1 MREFVQFSYRS
12 PCLTLEKLLMKK
24 SIIALA
30 VLATSGAAMA
40 QSSVTLYGVVDAFA
54 GYKKTTTVTAVGN
67 RLVASQA
74 SQTVIDSNGL
84 NSSRWGLKGTEDLG
98 GGMKAVFVLE
108 SGLSLDTGASASATS
123 LFNRQAFVGLDNS
136 SFGTVSVGRQY
147 SAYDSVRGTFLSAQA
162 NSTSFDAT
170 NGTQLSQANLNTV
183 AAYANAA
190 VRTPAQATAAA
201 AVLSGA
207 AIGSRIGAWAG
218 YQTRID
224 NSIRYAT
231 PSISGFQGAVVYGF
245 GENKTATTNATKS
258 ASASLTYANGPI
270 GIALV
275 HAHDEPTS
283 NFSVKNTAIGGYYD
297 LGVAKAFVS
306 FNRAKYSG
314 FANQNEWAVGVR
326 APLGATTLV
335 AQYAQSKGDDLGK
348 NQSLGLEAQ
357 YSLSKRTTAYAA
369 FNQTKVEVLNNN
381 KNSIVGLGVRHTF

>member
-12 PCLTLEKLLMKK
+12 PCLTYREIFMKK
-24 SIIALA
+24 SLIALA
-30 VLATSGAAMA
+30 VLAASGAAMA
-40 QSSVTLYGVVDAFA
+40 QSSVTLYGVADAFV

-67 RLVASQA
+67 RLVSGQT

-136 SFGTVSVGRQY
+136 SLGTVSVGRQY
-147 SAYDSVRGTFLSAQA
+147 TAYDSVRGTFLSAQG

-170 NGTQLSQANLNTV
+170 NGTQLSQANLNAV

-190 VRTPAQATAAA
+190 VPTPAQATAAA
-201 AVLSGA
+201 AALSGA
-207 AIGSRIGAWAG
+207 AIGGRIGAWAG
-218 YQTRID
+218 YQVRTD

-231 PSISGFQGAVVYGF
+231 PSISGFQGALVYGF
-245 GENKTATTNATKS
+245 GENKTGTTSATKN

-275 HAHDEPTS
+275 HAHDEPAS
-283 NFSVKNTAIGGYYD
+283 NFRVKNTAIGGYYD
-297 LGVAKAFVS
+297 FGVAKAFAS
-306 FNRAKYSG
+306 LNRAEYSG
-314 FANQNEWAVGVR
+314 LAKQNEWAVGVR

-335 AQYAQSKGDDLGK
+335 AQYAQSKGKDLGK

-369 FNQTKVEVLNNN
+369 FNQTKVEILNNN
-381 KNSIVGLGVRHTF
+381 KNSILGLGVRHTF